1 MGALID
7 HRQDQQYYQNAYAKV
22 TFTRADVDWNVLAG
36 IYARAPLAVRTA
48 AEIKRA
54 FANSYLCCLAWVDG
68 QLVGAA
74 RAMSGACFTPLCLMS
89 PSNPGFRAPAS
100 AGK

>member
-7 HRQDQQYYQNAYAKV
+7 HRQDKQYYQNAYAKV

-48 AEIKRA
+48 DEIKRA
-54 FANSYLCCLAWVDG
+54 VANSYLCCSAWVDG
-68 QLVGAA
+68 QLAGSA
-74 RAMSGACFTPLCLMS
+74 RAMSDGVFYATVLDVAVE
-89 PSNPGFRAPAS
+89 PGF
-100 AGK
+100 